1 MHTPVLLN
9 EVLDFL
15 KPEPGKFF
23 IDGTID
29 GGGHAAEI
37 FRRVSPGGTLLG
49 VDWDETMLEKSRQ
62 KISAISK
69 SEFLRL
75 RPDFAKATTG
85 KQGFG
90 GQVISKTF
98 FVSGNYANLPEIL
111 ERENLPKADGL
122 LLDLGFSS
130 EQLES
135 SGRGFSFKKD
145 EPLLMT
151 YDSSATPVREI
162 LKEIDER
169 VLADMIFELSGERF
183 SRKIAAAI
191 KTRGRKK
198 RIETSGE
205 LNEIIKTVLPKNY
218 ERGRIEPA
226 TRTFQAL
233 RIYANHELE
242 NIEKVIKKLPE
253 ILKPGGR
260 IVFISFHSLE
270 DRAVKKSFKRM
281 AKQGKIEILTPKPV
295 RPTREEA
302 KENPRSRSAMLR
314 AAKLII
320 NQ

>member
-1 MHTPVLLN
+1 MHIPVLLN

-29 GGGHAAEI
+29 GGGHSAEI
-37 FRRVSPGGTLLG
+37 FEKISPDGVLLG
-49 VDWDETMLEKSRQ
+49 VDLDRGMIDAAKR
-62 KISAISK
+62 KISANSK
-69 SEFLRL
+69 FKNPRL
-75 RPDFAKATTG
+75 RR
-85 KQGFG
+85 GFG
-90 GQVISKTF
+90 GQENSKLIL
-98 FVSGNYANLPEIL
+98 VNGNYADMPEIL
-111 ERENLPKADGL
+111 EKLRESDPSIPLRASGL

-135 SGRGFSFKKD
+135 SGRGFSFRKD

-169 VLADMIFELSGERF
+169 ALADMIFELSGERF

-191 KTRGRKK
+191 KMRGRKK

-233 RIYANHELE
+233 RIYANRELE

-270 DRAVKKSFKRM
+270 DRVVKKSFKRM

-295 RPTREEA
+295 RPTRKEA

-314 AAKLII
+314 AAVLIK
-320 NQ
+320 

>member
-1 MHTPVLLN
+1 MSHIPVLLN
-9 EVLDFL
+9 EAIDFL

-29 GGGHAAEI
+29 GGGHAREI
-37 FRRVSPGGTLLG
+37 LKKIGNGGMLLG
-49 VDWDETMLEKSRQ
+49 VDWDESMIENLK
-62 KISAISK
+62 K
-69 SEFLRL
+69 SEE
-75 RPDFAKATTG
+75 
-85 KQGFG
+85 FG
-90 GQVISKTF
+90 IAVKKGNLKPVC
-98 FVSGNYANLPEIL
+98 GNYADLPEIL
-111 ERENLPKADGL
+111 GRENLPKADGL

-151 YDSSATPVREI
+151 YDPSATPVKDI
-162 LKEIDER
+162 LREIDENA
-169 VLADMIFELSGERF
+169 LADIIFEFSGERF

-191 KTRGRKK
+191 KTRGKK
-198 RIETSGE
+198 KPIETSGE
-205 LNEIIKTVLPKNY
+205 LNEIIKTALPKNY

-242 NIEKVIKKLPE
+242 NIEKVIKNLPE

-260 IVFISFHSLE
+260 MVFISFHSLE
-270 DRAVKKSFKRM
+270 DRMVKKSFKRM
-281 AKQGKIEILTPKPV
+281 AGQGKIKILTPKPV

-302 KENPRSRSAMLR
+302 GDNPRSRSAMLR
-314 AAKLII
+314 VAVLKT
-320 NQ
+320 ND

>member
-1 MHTPVLLN
+1 MHIPVLLK
-9 EVLDFL
+9 EVIEYL

-23 IDGTID
+23 IDGTVD

-37 FRRVSPGGTLLG
+37 FKRISPGGTLLG
-49 VDWDETMLEKSRQ
+49 VDLDETMLEKLERERD
-62 KISAISK
+62 AN
-69 SEFLRL
+69 LRIHANTANNFIL
-75 RPDFAKATTG
+75 VK
-85 KQGFG
+85 
-90 GQVISKTF
+90 
-98 FVSGNYANLPEIL
+98 GNYADMPEIL
-111 ERENLPKADGL
+111 KRENLPKADGL

-130 EQLES
+130 EQLEA

-151 YDSSATPVREI
+151 YDSSAIPVKDILREI
-162 LKEIDER
+162 GEDA
-169 VLADMIFELSGERF
+169 LADIIFEFGGERF

-191 KTRGRKK
+191 KMRGRKK

-242 NIEKVIKKLPE
+242 NIERIIKKLPE
-253 ILKPGGR
+253 ILKHEGR
-260 IVFISFHSLE
+260 ITIISFHSLE
-270 DRAVKKSFKRM
+270 DRMVKKSFKRM
-281 AKQGKIEILTPKPV
+281 AKQGEIEILTPKPV

-314 AAKLII
+314 AAVLI
-320 NQ
+320 NDQ

>member
-1 MHTPVLLN
+1 MHIPVLLN

-15 KPEPGKFF
+15 KPEPGEFF

-29 GGGHAAEI
+29 GGGHATEI
-37 FRRVSPGGTLLG
+37 FKRISPGGALLG
-49 VDWDETMLEKSRQ
+49 IDLDETMLEKTREE
-62 KISAISK
+62 ISANSK
-69 SEFLRL
+69 FKDPRL
-75 RPDFAKATTG
+75 RR
-85 KQGFG
+85 GFG
-90 GQVISKTF
+90 GQEKSKLIL
-98 FVSGNYANLPEIL
+98 VNGNYADLPEIL
-111 ERENLPKADGL
+111 RKTRENDPSIPLRASGL

-130 EQLES
+130 EQMES
-135 SGRGFSFKKD
+135 SGHGFSFKKD

-151 YDSSATPVREI
+151 YDPSAISVKDI
-162 LKEIDER
+162 LREIDER
-169 VLADMIFELSGERF
+169 KLADIIFEFSGERF

-242 NIEKVIKKLPE
+242 NIEKAVKNLPE

-260 IVFISFHSLE
+260 AVFISFHSLE
-270 DRAVKKSFKRM
+270 DRIVKKSFKRM
-281 AKQGKIEILTPKPV
+281 AKQGKVEILTPKPV

-302 KENPRSRSAMLR
+302 RENPRSRSAMLR
-314 AAKLII
+314 AAKLAN

>member
-29 GGGHAAEI
+29 GGGHSVEI
-37 FRRVSPGGTLLG
+37 FRRISPGGTLLG
-49 VDWDETMLEKSRQ
+49 IDLDETMLEKSQQ

-69 SEFLRL
+69 SESLRL
-75 RPDFAKATTG
+75 R
-85 KQGFG
+85 QGFG
-90 GQVISKTF
+90 GQAISKMF
-98 FVSGNYANLPEIL
+98 FVKGNYADLPEIL
-111 ERENLPKADGL
+111 EKENLPKADGL

-151 YDSSATPVREI
+151 YDPSATPVREI
-162 LKEIDER
+162 LKEIDENA
-169 VLADMIFELSGERF
+169 LADIIFEFSGERF
-183 SRKIAAAI
+183 SRKIATAI

-198 RIETSGE
+198 SIETSGE
-205 LNEIIKTVLPKNY
+205 LNEIIKTVLPKSY

-242 NIEKVIKKLPE
+242 NIEKVIKNLPE

-260 IVFISFHSLE
+260 MVFISFHSLE
-270 DRAVKKSFKRM
+270 DRMVKKSFKRM
-281 AKQGKIEILTPKPV
+281 AKQGKLEILTPKPV

-302 KENPRSRSAMLR
+302 RENPRSRSAMLR
-314 AAKLII
+314 TAALKTD
-320 NQ
+320 N

>member
-1 MHTPVLLN
+1 MSHIPVLLS
-9 EVLDFL
+9 EVLAFL

-29 GGGHAAEI
+29 GGGHA
-37 FRRVSPGGTLLG
+37 
-49 VDWDETMLEKSRQ
+49 
-62 KISAISK
+62 SAILK
-69 SEFLRL
+69 EIMPVGLFLGLDLDAALL
-75 RPDFAKATTG
+75 RETEKRIAAISNF
-85 KQGFG
+85 QFL
-90 GQVISKTF
+90 ISKQIF
-98 FVSGNYANLPEIL
+98 LVNGNYADLPEIL
-111 ERENLPKADGL
+111 RKLRESDPSIPLRASGL

-151 YDSSATPVREI
+151 YDTSATPVKDI
-162 LKEIDER
+162 LRQIDEDK
-169 VLADMIFELSGERF
+169 LADIIFELSGERF

-191 KTRGRKK
+191 KTRGKK
-198 RIETSGE
+198 KPIETSGE
-205 LNEIIKTVLPKNY
+205 LNEIIKAVLPKSY

-242 NIEKVIKKLPE
+242 NIEKVIKSLSE

-260 IVFISFHSLE
+260 MVFISFHSLE
-270 DRAVKKSFKRM
+270 DRMVKKSFKRM
-281 AKQGKIEILTPKPV
+281 AKQGKLEILTPKPI

-302 KENPRSRSAMLR
+302 RDNPRSRSAMLR
-314 AAKLII
+314 AAVLKN

>member
-1 MHTPVLLN
+1 MQHIPVLLN

-29 GGGHAAEI
+29 GGGHATEI
-37 FRRVSPGGTLLG
+37 FRRISPGGTLLG
-49 VDWDETMLEKSRQ
+49 VDLDETMLEKLKRD
-62 KISAISK
+62 AN
-69 SEFLRL
+69 LRMH
-75 RPDFAKATTG
+75 PPPKADPPLAENAANNLIL
-85 KQGFG
+85 
-90 GQVISKTF
+90 VC
-98 FVSGNYANLPEIL
+98 GNYADLPEIL
-111 ERENLPKADGL
+111 EKARKSDPSIPLRASGL

-135 SGRGFSFKKD
+135 PGRGFSFKKD

-151 YDSSATPVREI
+151 YDSSATPVKDI
-162 LKEIDER
+162 LREIDER
-169 VLADMIFELSGERF
+169 KLADIIFEFSGERF

-198 RIETSGE
+198 KIETSGE

-242 NIEKVIKKLPE
+242 NIEKAVKNLPK

-260 IVFISFHSLE
+260 AVFISFHSLE
-270 DRAVKKSFKRM
+270 DRIVKKSFKRM
-281 AKQGKIEILTPKPV
+281 AKQGELEILTPKPV
-295 RPTREEA
+295 RPTREETR
-302 KENPRSRSAMLR
+302 ENPRSRSAMLR
-314 AAKLII
+314 AAVITDH
-320 NQ
+320 